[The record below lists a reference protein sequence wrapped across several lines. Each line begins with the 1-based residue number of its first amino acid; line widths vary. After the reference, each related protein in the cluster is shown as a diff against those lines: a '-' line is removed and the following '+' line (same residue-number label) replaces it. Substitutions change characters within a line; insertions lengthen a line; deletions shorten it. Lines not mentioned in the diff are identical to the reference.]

1 MRVIAGEYRSRRL
14 LSLPG
19 LDVRPTPDRLR
30 ETLFNILAPVIEDS
44 VFVDAYAGTGSV
56 GIEAISRGA
65 RLAVFIEKDRSAVEV
80 IKTNLASL
88 DIKARGRII
97 KGAAALHLASLE
109 ADIVFIDPPYPK
121 DTEYQAALE
130 VLNAKPPTLAI
141 VQHAVRY
148 AIRDE
153 YDALI
158 RTRTVKQ
165 GDNALS
171 FFKAKEP
178 VDQRPGP
185 GVIGGVPGAPPNGPP
200 G

>member
-19 LDVRPTPDRLR
+19 LDTRPTPDRLR
-30 ETLFNILAPVIEDS
+30 ETLFNILAPMIEDA

-65 RLAVFIEKDRSAVEV
+65 KLGVFIEKDRDAVEV
-80 IKTNLASL
+80 IKANLASL

-97 KGAAALHLASLE
+97 RGATALHLASVE
-109 ADIVFIDPPYPK
+109 ADIVFLDPPYPK
-121 DTEYQAALE
+121 DTEYQSALD
-130 VLNAKPPTLAI
+130 VLSAKPPALTI
-141 VQHAVRY
+141 VQHSVRY
-148 AIRDE
+148 KIPDE
-153 YDALI
+153 YEALV

-171 FFKAKEP
+171 FFKAK
-178 VDQRPGP
+178 
-185 GVIGGVPGAPPNGPP
+185 
-200 G
+200 